1 MSLVSA
7 NKTDTNTYT
16 VEIDVSADDFK
27 KAVTNSYLKN
37 RKSITI
43 PGFRKGKAP
52 KHMIET
58 LYGEDFFYED
68 ALEAV
73 FPEQVESAYKE
84 AEIHPVD
91 QPENLDIKNMNVTDG
106 LHLTFTVTVKPEI
119 TVSQYKGIEAEK
131 AEPEVTDEEVDSEIK
146 YMLERGSRIVD
157 VDDRAVQ
164 DGDIAVIDFEGFV
177 DGVAFEGGKGEK
189 YNLTIGSK
197 QFIPGFEE
205 QIIGHGIGDEFE
217 ISVKFPED
225 YSEEL
230 ASKDAVFKVKVDEI
244 KFKEIPELDDDFAKD
259 QDYDTVAEL
268 KEGVKND
275 LLAHKTEDIQHKF
288 EDSIVETLCKNVEG
302 EIPECMY
309 DAKADENIQ
318 NFSNRVQQ
326 QGIDVKTYLS
336 YMGLDEDSFK
346 KMMRERAVDD
356 VKYELAVE
364 KVIELENIEAAEE
377 EIEKEIAEMAEQYKL
392 DAEKIKEIVPQD
404 AITDQLK
411 KRAAAKLIIDSAV
424 ATAPKAE
431 KEETDKT
438 ENADDN
444 ADKSEEKPAE

>member
-164 DGDIAVIDFEGFV
+164 DGDIAVEAGLNDVAVAAAGVV
-177 DGVAFEGGKGEK
+177 DG
-189 YNLTIGSK
+189 
-197 QFIPGFEE
+197 
-205 QIIGHGIGDEFE
+205 GD
-217 ISVKFPED
+217 
-225 YSEEL
+225 
-230 ASKDAVFKVKVDEI
+230 DAVG
-244 KFKEIPELDDDFAKD
+244 
-259 QDYDTVAEL
+259 
-268 KEGVKND
+268 GVG
-275 LLAHKTEDIQHKF
+275 HR
-288 EDSIVETLCKNVEG
+288 G
-302 EIPECMY
+302 
-309 DAKADENIQ
+309 
-318 NFSNRVQQ
+318 
-326 QGIDVKTYLS
+326 
-336 YMGLDEDSFK
+336 
-346 KMMRERAVDD
+346 
-356 VKYELAVE
+356 
-364 KVIELENIEAAEE
+364 
-377 EIEKEIAEMAEQYKL
+377 
-392 DAEKIKEIVPQD
+392 
-404 AITDQLK
+404 
-411 KRAAAKLIIDSAV
+411 
-424 ATAPKAE
+424 APSCGP
-431 KEETDKT
+431 TGR
-438 ENADDN
+438 
-444 ADKSEEKPAE
+444 